1 MLYRHWKK
9 FALALTGFFWASC
22 DDTVTSED
30 PLYGCPDDVCK
41 QGPIDDSSSSTD
53 GAATSSSEQE
63 QISSSSR
70 DFEVMPLYGVSEKF
84 IVLSSSSEESSS
96 SFTEVAPAYGVP
108 GGLGCYED
116 PEGRKYD
123 GSKLYRC
130 DDGATCV
137 EKDSITGYGSL
148 PCSPMETEEGLVE
161 ICPDYGIV
169 AITEKTYT
177 CDDGKVYNEAEFL
190 ARYNRKNTV
199 KPTSSSSSDII
210 PADTLYGVI
219 EPKDDTLNTPIDTSF
234 TEPIA
239 LYGPPCM
246 FSGTCDEEEK

>member
-22 DDTVTSED
+22 DTVTADE
-30 PLYGCPDDVCK
+30 PLYGCPSDGCD

-130 DDGATCV
+130 DDGVTCV
-137 EKDSITGYGSL
+137 EKDSITGYGGL
-148 PCSPMETEEGLVE
+148 PCSPTETEDGLVE

-169 AITEKTYT
+169 AITEKTFK
-177 CDDGKVYNEAEFL
+177 CDDGNVYNEAEFL
-190 ARYNRKNTV
+190 ARYNTKYTV
-199 KPTSSSSSDII
+199 
-210 PADTLYGVI
+210 DTL
-219 EPKDDTLNTPIDTSF
+219 KAPIDTMDA
-234 TEPIA
+234 PIA
-239 LYGPPCM
+239 VYGPPCM
-246 FSGTCDEEEK
+246 FSGTCDDEEK

>member
-1 MLYRHWKK
+1 MFYKHWKK
-9 FALALTGFFWASC
+9 FALALTGFFLASC
-22 DDTVTSED
+22 DTVTADE
-30 PLYGCPDDVCK
+30 PLYGCPSDGCD

-96 SFTEVAPAYGVP
+96 SLEVIAPAYGVFK
-108 GGLGCYED
+108 GVCSESSAGQKD
-116 PEGRKYD
+116 D
-123 GSKLYRC
+123 GSTVYKC
-130 DDGATCV
+130 DDGVTCV
-137 EKDSITGYGSL
+137 EKDSITGYGGL

-161 ICPDYGIV
+161 ICPDYGVV

-177 CDDGKVYNEAEFL
+177 CDDGNTYNEAEFL
-190 ARYNRKNTV
+190 SRYGKINILR
-199 KPTSSSSSDII
+199 PSSSSRELVQN
-210 PADTLYGVI
+210 DTL
-219 EPKDDTLNTPIDTSF
+219 DA
-234 TEPIA
+234 PIA
-239 LYGPPCM
+239 VYGPPCM

>member
-1 MLYRHWKK
+1 MFYKHWKK
-9 FALALTGFFWASC
+9 IALALTGFFWASC
-22 DDTVTSED
+22 DTVTADE
-30 PLYGCPDDVCK
+30 PLYGCPSDGCD

-108 GGLGCYED
+108 SKDSCYED
-116 PEGRKYD
+116 PAGKKYD
-123 GSKLYRC
+123 GSKVYRC
-130 DDGATCV
+130 DDGTTCV
-137 EKDSITGYGSL
+137 EKDSITGYGGL

-169 AITEKTYT
+169 AISEKTYT
-177 CDDGKVYNEAEFL
+177 CDDGNVYNEAEFL

-219 EPKDDTLNTPIDTSF
+219 EPKDDTLDA
-234 TEPIA
+234 PIA
-239 LYGPPCM
+239 VYGPPCM